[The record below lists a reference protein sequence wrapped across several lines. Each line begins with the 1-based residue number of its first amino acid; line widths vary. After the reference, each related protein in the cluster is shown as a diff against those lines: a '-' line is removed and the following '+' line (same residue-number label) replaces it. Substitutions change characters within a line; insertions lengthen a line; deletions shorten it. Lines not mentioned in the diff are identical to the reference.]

1 MCSLNKNIK
10 TILLDVPSSS
20 ILFKFCFEDN
30 LELVLIDLITN
41 FETSF

>member
-1 MCSLNKNIK
+1 MSSLNKNIK
-10 TILLDVPSSS
+10 TILLDVPSSF

-30 LELVLIDLITN
+30 LELVLIDLIIN

>member
-10 TILLDVPSSS
+10 TVLLDVPSST

>member
-10 TILLDVPSSS
+10 TILLDVPSSF

-30 LELVLIDLITN
+30 LELVLIDLVTN
-41 FETSF
+41 FEMSF